1 MEVHQDSINLE
12 AHVQIVHG
20 LFIFSFDQNI
30 NLISNIKKN

>member
-20 LFIFSFDQNI
+20 LFYFFLYQII
-30 NLISNIKKN
+30 NLISNIK